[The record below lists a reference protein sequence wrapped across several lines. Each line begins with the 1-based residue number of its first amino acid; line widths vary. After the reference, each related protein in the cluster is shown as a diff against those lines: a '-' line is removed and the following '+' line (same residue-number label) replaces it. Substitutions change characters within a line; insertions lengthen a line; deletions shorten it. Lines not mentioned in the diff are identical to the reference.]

1 MPMRLNRHAYKKLI
15 QEDIEWLM
23 QQPRTLER
31 EHIRL
36 ILERAVEYEYGPE
49 PDDKNNS

>member
-1 MPMRLNRHAYKKLI
+1 MRMNRWAYAKLV
-15 QEDIEWLM
+15 QGDIDWLM
-23 QQPRTLER
+23 EQPRTLER

-49 PDDKNNS
+49 PEKPKEED